1 MTLEDAMKARYFNI
15 NDLSRISGISR
26 PTIYS
31 ILGKR
36 KKQKSSVRVDTLLKI
51 AKTLNAKIVINEK
64 KANGFDIIL
73 KEVKRYE
80 NDY

>member
-1 MTLEDAMKARYFNI
+1 MTLEDAMRARYFNI
-15 NDLSRISGISR
+15 NDLSRKSGVSR

-51 AKTLNAKIVINEK
+51 ARALNAKIVINEK
-64 KANGFDIIL
+64 KTNGFDIIL
-73 KEVKRYE
+73 KEVKRDE
-80 NDY
+80 NS

>member
-1 MTLEDAMKARYFNI
+1 MTLEDAMRVRYFNI
-15 NDLSRISGISR
+15 NDHSRRSGVSR

-51 AKTLNAKIVINEK
+51 AKALNAKIVINEK

-73 KEVKRYE
+73 KEVKRDE
-80 NDY
+80 NS

>member
-1 MTLEDAMKARYFNI
+1 MTLEDAMKARCFNI
-15 NDLSRISGISR
+15 NDLSRRSGISR

-51 AKTLNAKIVINEK
+51 AKALNAKIVINEK
-64 KANGFDIIL
+64 KPNGFDIIL
-73 KEVKRYE
+73 KGVKRDE
-80 NDY
+80 NS

>member
-1 MTLEDAMKARYFNI
+1 MTLEDAMRARYFNI
-15 NDLSRISGISR
+15 NDLSRRSGVSR

-51 AKTLNAKIVINEK
+51 AKALNAKIVINEK
-64 KANGFDIIL
+64 KTNGFDIIL
-73 KEVKRYE
+73 KEVKKDE
-80 NDY
+80 NS

>member
-1 MTLEDAMKARYFNI
+1 MTLEDAMKARCFNI
-15 NDLSRISGISR
+15 NDLIRISGISR

-51 AKTLNAKIVINEK
+51 ANALNAKIVINEK
-64 KANGFDIIL
+64 KTNGFDIIL
-73 KEVKRYE
+73 KR
-80 NDY
+80 

>member
-1 MTLEDAMKARYFNI
+1 MTLEDAMKARCFNI
-15 NDLSRISGISR
+15 NDLSRRSGISR

-51 AKTLNAKIVINEK
+51 AKALNAKIVINEK
-64 KANGFDIIL
+64 KPNGFDIIL
-73 KEVKRYE
+73 KEAKRDE
-80 NDY
+80 NS

>member
-1 MTLEDAMKARYFNI
+1 MTLEDAMRARYFNI
-15 NDLSRISGISR
+15 NDLSRRSGVSR

-51 AKTLNAKIVINEK
+51 AKALNAKIVINEK
-64 KANGFDIIL
+64 NTNGFDIIL
-73 KEVKRYE
+73 KEVKRDE
-80 NDY
+80 NS

>member
-1 MTLEDAMKARYFNI
+1 MKLEDAMKARCFNI

-36 KKQKSSVRVDTLLKI
+36 KKQKNSVRVDTLLKI
-51 AKTLNAKIVINEK
+51 AKALNAKIVINDK
-64 KANGFDIIL
+64 KTNGFDIIL
-73 KEVKRYE
+73 HEVKSHE
-80 NDY
+80 NT

>member
-15 NDLSRISGISR
+15 NDLSRRSEISR

-36 KKQKSSVRVDTLLKI
+36 KKKKSSVRVDTLLKI
-51 AKTLNAKIVINEK
+51 AKALNAKIVINEK
-64 KANGFDIIL
+64 KTNGFDIIL
-73 KEVKRYE
+73 KEVKRDE
-80 NDY
+80 NS

>member
-15 NDLSRISGISR
+15 NDLSRRSGVSR

-31 ILGKR
+31 IFGKR

-51 AKTLNAKIVINEK
+51 AKALNAKITISENK
-64 KANGFDIIL
+64 PNGFEIVL
-73 KEVKRYE
+73 KEVKRNE
-80 NDY
+80 NC

>member
-1 MTLEDAMKARYFNI
+1 MTLEDAMKARCFNI
-15 NDLSRISGISR
+15 NDLSRRSGISR

-51 AKTLNAKIVINEK
+51 AKALNAKIVINEK
-64 KANGFDIIL
+64 KTNGFDIIL
-73 KEVKRYE
+73 KEVKRDE
-80 NDY
+80 NS

>member
-15 NDLSRISGISR
+15 NDLSRRLGVSR

-51 AKTLNAKIVINEK
+51 AKVLNAKIVINEK
-64 KANGFDIIL
+64 KTNGFDIVL
-73 KEVKRYE
+73 KEVKRNE
-80 NDY
+80 NC

>member
-1 MTLEDAMKARYFNI
+1 MTLEDAMKSRYFNI
-15 NDLSRISGISR
+15 NNLSRRSGVSR

-51 AKTLNAKIVINEK
+51 AKALNAKIVINEK
-64 KANGFDIIL
+64 KTNGFDIIL
-73 KEVKRYE
+73 KEVKRDE
-80 NDY
+80 NS

>member
-1 MTLEDAMKARYFNI
+1 MTLEDAMKARCFNI

-26 PTIYS
+26 QTIYS

-51 AKTLNAKIVINEK
+51 AKALNAKIVINEK

-73 KEVKRYE
+73 KEVKRDE
-80 NDY
+80 NS

>member
-15 NDLSRISGISR
+15 NDLSRRSGISR

-51 AKTLNAKIVINEK
+51 VKALNAKIVINEK
-64 KANGFDIIL
+64 KTNGFDIIL
-73 KEVKRYE
+73 KEVKRDE
-80 NDY
+80 NR

>member
-1 MTLEDAMKARYFNI
+1 MTLEEAVKARYFNI
-15 NDLSRISGISR
+15 NDLSRRSGVSR

-51 AKTLNAKIVINEK
+51 AQALNAKIAISENK
-64 KANGFDIIL
+64 PSGFDIVL
-73 KEVKRYE
+73 KGVKRNE
-80 NDY
+80 NC

>member
-1 MTLEDAMKARYFNI
+1 MTLEDAMRLRYFNI
-15 NDLSRISGISR
+15 NDLSRRSGVSR

-51 AKTLNAKIVINEK
+51 AKALNAKIVINEK
-64 KANGFDIIL
+64 KTNGFDIIL
-73 KEVKRYE
+73 KEVKRDE
-80 NDY
+80 NS

>member
-1 MTLEDAMKARYFNI
+1 MTLENAMRARYFNI
-15 NDLSRISGISR
+15 NDLSRKSGVSR

-51 AKTLNAKIVINEK
+51 AKALNAKIVINEK
-64 KANGFDIIL
+64 KTNGFDIIL
-73 KEVKRYE
+73 KEVKRDE
-80 NDY
+80 NS

>member
-1 MTLEDAMKARYFNI
+1 MRARYFNI
-15 NDLSRISGISR
+15 NDLSRRSGVSR

-51 AKTLNAKIVINEK
+51 AKALNAKIVISEK
-64 KANGFDIIL
+64 KMNGFDIIL
-73 KEVKRYE
+73 KEVKRDE
-80 NDY
+80 NS

>member
-15 NDLSRISGISR
+15 NDLSRRSGVSR

-36 KKQKSSVRVDTLLKI
+36 KKQKRSVRVDTLLKI
-51 AKTLNAKIVINEK
+51 AKALNAKIAINEK
-64 KANGFDIIL
+64 KTNGFDIIL
-73 KEVKRYE
+73 KEVKRDE
-80 NDY
+80 NS

>member
-15 NDLSRISGISR
+15 NDLSRRSGVSS

-51 AKTLNAKIVINEK
+51 AKALNAKIVINEK
-64 KANGFDIIL
+64 KTNGFDIIL
-73 KEVKRYE
+73 KEVKRDE
-80 NDY
+80 NS

>member
-1 MTLEDAMKARYFNI
+1 MTLEDAMKARCFNI
-15 NDLSRISGISR
+15 NDLSRRSGVSR

-51 AKTLNAKIVINEK
+51 AKALNAKIVINEK
-64 KANGFDIIL
+64 KTNEFDIIL
-73 KEVKRYE
+73 KEVKRDE
-80 NDY
+80 NS

>member
-1 MTLEDAMKARYFNI
+1 MTLEDAMRVRYFNI
-15 NDLSRISGISR
+15 NDLSRRSGVSR

-51 AKTLNAKIVINEK
+51 AKALNANIAINENK
-64 KANGFDIIL
+64 PNGFDIVL
-73 KEVKRYE
+73 KEVKKNE
-80 NDY
+80 NC

>member
-15 NDLSRISGISR
+15 NDLSRRSGISR

-36 KKQKSSVRVDTLLKI
+36 KKQKSSVRVDTILKT
-51 AKTLNAKIVINEK
+51 AKALNAKIVINEK
-64 KANGFDIIL
+64 KPNGFDIIL
-73 KEVKRYE
+73 KEVKRDE
-80 NDY
+80 NS